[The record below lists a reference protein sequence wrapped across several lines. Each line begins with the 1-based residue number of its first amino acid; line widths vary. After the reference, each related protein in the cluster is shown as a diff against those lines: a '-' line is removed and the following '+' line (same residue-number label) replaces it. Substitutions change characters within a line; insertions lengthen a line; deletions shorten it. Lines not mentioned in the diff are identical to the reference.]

1 MTEEELNLIK
11 YKLESLV
18 EEVKKITDKLSTRS
32 EINTEIEVTRR
43 ASILAEE
50 LVGKLLVKPEIKAK
64 IDFMNIIKFISIIVI
79 SVLFLILMYDGF
91 KKINHKIDD
100 FGVPVGTFRGV
111 ITPLPPGYDIKVFP
125 KDFDGKDTIK

>member
-50 LVGKLLVKPEIKAK
+50 LVGKLLNKPEVKAK
-64 IDFMNIIKFISIIVI
+64 IVIMNIVKFISIFVI
-79 SVLFLILMYDGF
+79 SVVFFILMYSGLR
-91 KKINHKIDD
+91 KIAKKIDD
-100 FGVPVGTFRGV
+100 FGVPVGTYRGV
-111 ITPLPPGYDIKVFP
+111 ITPLPQGYEIKVYP
-125 KDFDGKDTIK
+125 KGFKGDTIK